1 MLDRIL
7 DFLAMGGYAIFVWP
21 AYGAT
26 FLIMAVLLFAA
37 LRAYRKAEREVAR
50 LQEGRPRRREA
61 AP

>member
-7 DFLAMGGYAIFVWP
+7 DFLAMGGYAVFVWP

-26 FLIMAVLLFAA
+26 FLTMAALLVAA
-37 LRAYRKAEREVAR
+37 LRAYQKAEREVAR

>member
-50 LQEGRPRRREA
+50 LQGGRPRRREA

>member
-7 DFLAMGGYAIFVWP
+7 DFLAMGGYAVFVWL

-26 FLIMAVLLFAA
+26 FLVMAVLLFAA
-37 LRAYRKAEREVAR
+37 LRAYRQAEREVSR
-50 LQEGRPRRREA
+50 LQESRPRRREA